1 MLVSPRAKPLP
12 PEERRAAILRAVVP
26 LLAEHG
32 RDVSTRLIAE
42 AAGVAEGTIFRV
54 FPDKAALLMAAAEE
68 AINPSDAEE
77 QWKLVLGDADDL
89 RDKVRIAAARV
100 ITRMHLVMSVMFAVR
115 GQLMARAKAGDQSG
129 DESDAEPHK
138 PGPPAFLH
146 EAHTALH
153 RQLTELFE
161 PHADE
166 LAVPP
171 ETAALALRSLI
182 FGSARAEFGMGPAL
196 TPDQIADL
204 LLDGVRKDEP

>member
-1 MLVSPRAKPLP
+1 MTPRARPLP
-12 PEERRAAILRAVVP
+12 PEERRRAILQAVVP

-54 FPDKAALLMAAAEE
+54 FPDKAALLLAAAEE
-68 AINPSDAEE
+68 AINPADADA
-77 QWKLVLGDADDL
+77 QWEFLLAGEDDL
-89 RDKVRIAAARV
+89 RAKVRIAAGRV
-100 ITRMHLVMSVMFAVR
+100 ITRIHLVMSVMFAVR
-115 GQLMARAKAGDQSG
+115 GHLHAGAKAGAG
-129 DESDAEPHK
+129 PH
-138 PGPPAFLH
+138 GPPKFVI
-146 EAHTALH
+146 EAQAALH

-171 ETAALALRSLI
+171 ETAALALRALI
-182 FGSARAEFGMGPAL
+182 FGSSRPEFDHVPSL

-204 LLDGVRKDEP
+204 ILDGIQRKDT

>member
-1 MLVSPRAKPLP
+1 MP
-12 PEERRAAILRAVVP
+12 PEERRRAILQAVVP

-54 FPDKAALLMAAAEE
+54 FPDKAALFMAAAEE
-68 AINPSDAEE
+68 AINPA
-77 QWKLVLGDADDL
+77 DADAAVGVPAEAGEEDL
-89 RDKVRIAAARV
+89 RAKVRIAA
-100 ITRMHLVMSVMFAVR
+100 
-115 GQLMARAKAGDQSG
+115 GPGDQPDAPG
-129 DESDAEPHK
+129 DVGDVRRPRPAHRARQGRPRQARPED
-138 PGPPAFLH
+138 PGPPAFLRD
-146 EAHTALH
+146 AHTALH

-182 FGSARAEFGMGPAL
+182 FGSARAEFGMGPVAHPR
-196 TPDQIADL
+196 PDRRPAARRHPAE
-204 LLDGVRKDEP
+204 GAA

>member
-1 MLVSPRAKPLP
+1 MP
-12 PEERRAAILRAVVP
+12 PEERRRAILQAVVP

-68 AINPSDAEE
+68 AINPADADE
-77 QWKLVLGDADDL
+77 QWEHLLAGEDDL
-89 RDKVRIAAARV
+89 RVKVKIAAGRV

-115 GQLMARAKAGDQSG
+115 GHLVAAGKAHHDH
-129 DESDAEPHK
+129 EK
-138 PGPPAFLH
+138 PGPPKFLLD
-146 EAHTALH
+146 AQAALQQ
-153 RQLTELFE
+153 QLTNLFE

-166 LAVPP
+166 LVVPP

-204 LLDGVRKDEP
+204 LLDGISRKAP

>member
-1 MLVSPRAKPLP
+1 MP
-12 PEERRAAILRAVVP
+12 PEERRAAILQAVVP

-68 AINPSDAEE
+68 AINPADADE
-77 QWKLVLGDADDL
+77 QWEFLLSGEDDL
-89 RDKVRIAAARV
+89 RAKVRLAAGRV

-115 GQLMARAKAGDQSG
+115 GHLIAARTEHDH
-129 DESDAEPHK
+129 EK
-138 PGPPAFLH
+138 PGPPAFLR

-153 RQLTELFE
+153 RQLTALFE

-166 LAVPP
+166 LAVSP

-182 FGSARAEFGMGPAL
+182 FGSARAEFGMGPSL

-204 LLDGVRKDEP
+204 LLDGILGRDT

>member
-1 MLVSPRAKPLP
+1 MP
-12 PEERRAAILRAVVP
+12 PEERRRAILQAVVP

-54 FPDKAALLMAAAEE
+54 FPDKAALFMAAAEE
-68 AINPSDAEE
+68 AINPA
-77 QWKLVLGDADDL
+77 DADQQWEFLLKGEEDL
-89 RDKVRIAAARV
+89 RAKVRIAAGRV
-100 ITRMHLVMSVMFAVR
+100 ISRMHLVMSVMFAVR
-115 GQLMARAKAGDQSG
+115 GQLIAHGRADHGKPDQK
-129 DESDAEPHK
+129 D
-138 PGPPAFLH
+138 PGPPAFLRD
-146 EAHTALH
+146 AHTALH

-182 FGSARAEFGMGPAL
+182 FGSARAEFGMGPSL

-204 LLDGVRKDEP
+204 LLDGTLKKGKA